1 MASLPD
7 SLQQWGGFKVNGET
21 DYGIIMSALAMGDL
35 RDTQSRI
42 RKRIFRLK
50 AESKVDPT
58 RNFDAYIR
66 MLEGLESVLSGKES
80 LEDFRKDLNSVKV
93 SGYFRFVGNWDDFVN
108 TIVYYLYYFID
119 RYNIHLPAFN
129 SKRSDDR

>member
-1 MASLPD
+1 
-7 SLQQWGGFKVNGET
+7 VNGET

>member
-1 MASLPD
+1 M
-7 SLQQWGGFKVNGET
+7 NGET

-35 RDTQSRI
+35 RDAQARI
-42 RKRIFRLK
+42 RKRILRLK
-50 AESKVDPT
+50 AESRADPA

-80 LEDFRKDLNSVKV
+80 VEDFRKDMNSAAV
-93 SGYFRFVGNWDDFVN
+93 SGNFRFIDNWDDFVN
-108 TIVYYLYYFID
+108 TMVYYLYYFID